1 MILKLLIK
9 YHRRKLNKLI
19 DKNVSYKYILKES
32 KILDK
37 YIVQLYKI

>member
-19 DKNVSYKYILKES
+19 DKNVSYIYILDES

-37 YIVQLYKI
+37 YIIKFYSS